1 MTLKINTLPTHWQTA
16 DAELIIDF
24 LDALRDVLCQAYGE
38 DIAEMHRSEAS
49 ANPLQIDDIGDT
61 AFDDEIE
68 F

>member
-1 MTLKINTLPTHWQTA
+1 MA
-16 DAELIIDF
+16 DAELIVDF